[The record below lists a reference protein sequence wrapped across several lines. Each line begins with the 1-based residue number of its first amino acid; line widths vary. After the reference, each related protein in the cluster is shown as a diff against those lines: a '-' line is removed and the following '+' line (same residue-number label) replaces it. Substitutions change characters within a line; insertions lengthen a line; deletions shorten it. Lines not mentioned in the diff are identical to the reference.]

1 MKNHIEVTSTT
12 GPTSQSNNMKRGEVL
27 LSPGKFV
34 YQEARM
40 VVFVAAET
48 SLSSKID
55 SSEAFSTL
63 S

>member
-34 YQEARM
+34 YQEASM
-40 VVFVAAET
+40 VV
-48 SLSSKID
+48 LLQLKH
-55 SSEAFSTL
+55 L
-63 S
+63 